1 MASSGPTGTSNPAF
15 ASARAFFARVIR
27 AAIVGVGTRNAR
39 ATCSV
44 DRPPTSL
51 SVSATRPSRVSTGWQ
66 AVKISLSTSSVTWV
80 SNSISSIGFS
90 VSVSSR
96 AWTSSSAAFR
106 SKVTAR
112 LTVST

>member
-1 MASSGPTGTSNPAF
+1 MASSGPTGTSNPAS

-44 DRPPTSL
+44 DRPATSL
-51 SVSATRPSRVSTGWQ
+51 SVSPTRPSRVRTGWQ
-66 AVKISLSTSSVTWV
+66 AVKSSLSTSSVTWV
-80 SNSISSIGFS
+80 SNSISSIG
-90 VSVSSR
+90 SSAASSI
-96 AWTSSSAAFR
+96 AWLTSSAAFR

-112 LTVST
+112 LTVSI

>member
-1 MASSGPTGTSNPAF
+1 M
-15 ASARAFFARVIR
+15 IL

-51 SVSATRPSRVSTGWQ
+51 RVSATRPSRESTGWQ
-66 AVKISLSTSSVTWV
+66 AVKTSLSTSSVTWV

-90 VSVSSR
+90 VLVSVASL
-96 AWTSSSAAFR
+96 ASSAAFP

-112 LTVST
+112 RTPST